1 MPKYRRLSENNRK
14 DIQTMFESGAT
25 KREIARSID
34 KSPSAV
40 CRELARNRKRGGQYR
55 SRRAHRVAK
64 RRLVNKGTRPRL
76 IRASLEKSVKTRLRK
91 LHSPEQVA
99 NTLVVGS
106 QGSPSTSTIYR
117 FVRRDKDNGGK
128 IHRCLRIRGR
138 RPYVRRIHGRSTIP
152 NRVSIDH
159 RPQIVNTRRRY
170 GDWEADL
177 IEGAKKSG
185 YFILT
190 LCERKKGLLSVY
202 FNPSSQNK
210 LKHRCWKP

>member
-14 DIQTMFESGAT
+14 DIQMMFESGAT

-34 KSPSAV
+34 KSPSTV
-40 CRELARNRKRGGQYR
+40 CRELTRNRKRGGQYR
-55 SRRAHRVAK
+55 LSRAHRVAK

-76 IRASLEKSVKTRLRK
+76 IRASLEQSVKTRLRK

-128 IHRCLRIRGR
+128 IHKCLRIRGR
-138 RPYVRRIHGRSTIP
+138 RPYVRRIHGRSTIS

-159 RPQIVNTRRRY
+159 RHQIVNTRRRY
-170 GDWEADL
+170 GDWEAVL

-185 YFILT
+185 YFILN
-190 LCERKKGLLSVY
+190 LCERKSRFVSFMY
-202 FNPSSQNK
+202 FNPSSQKK
-210 LKHRCWKP
+210 LKHRC

>member
-76 IRASLEKSVKTRLRK
+76 IRASLEKNVKTRLRK

-106 QGSPSTSTIYR
+106 FIPFPLPLYSLTHYPFSPYLL
-117 FVRRDKDNGGK
+117 F
-128 IHRCLRIRGR
+128 
-138 RPYVRRIHGRSTIP
+138 P
-152 NRVSIDH
+152 
-159 RPQIVNTRRRY
+159 
-170 GDWEADL
+170 
-177 IEGAKKSG
+177 
-185 YFILT
+185 
-190 LCERKKGLLSVY
+190 LLSPY
-202 FNPSSQNK
+202 PLSPFPMF
-210 LKHRCWKP
+210 P